1 MLFCLAAHYTYAQQ
15 DSILTYE
22 QAVNIAL
29 KENIQIRQQENIL
42 NTEQTQNA
50 QSYAAFAPS
59 VNASADAYRV
69 YGRQFDNTVAEFTQQ
84 RTNQLSGGIYASI
97 NLFNSFG
104 KINRVKQTGY
114 AAEAQRQLIQETRQ
128 EVVFNVS
135 QQYLQ
140 VLLNQELLRIAKSNQ
155 EQQEELLESTTIFV
169 EEGIRNIA
177 DQYNQDAEAKNAVL
191 LAVEA
196 ENKLAISKVQLIR
209 TLQIDPFKQWKF
221 AQPEISKD
229 EVFSDI
235 PDIASMYNQAIGN
248 RPEIKK
254 QHNVIQSNHY
264 GIRVARATYAPSLD
278 MIYQLSS
285 RYSNLS
291 PLPLRDQLLNV
302 NKSNVIG
309 FSLNIPIFSGL
320 QNRVLVQRSRQ
331 LYDNATLDM
340 EDMERNIFEQLQT
353 AAADFRAAQERIVAA
368 KAREKAAEKAV
379 EAEKERFKL
388 GVGNILDLNLVNAKY
403 VEAQS
408 QKVQADY
415 TLIFQKTA
423 LDYYTGEL
431 QPGNLTLK

>member
-1 MLFCLAAHYTYAQQ
+1 MLLSIATQYTYAQE
-15 DSILTYE
+15 DSMLTYE
-22 QAVNIAL
+22 QAVDIAL
-29 KENIQIRQQENIL
+29 RENLQIKQQENIL
-42 NTEQTQNA
+42 STARAENA

-59 VNASADAYRV
+59 VSASADAYRV
-69 YGRQFDNTVAEFTQQ
+69 YGRQFDNTVAEFTEQ
-84 RTNQLSGGIYASI
+84 RTSQLSGGVYASI

-104 KINRVKQTGY
+104 KINAVKQTNH
-114 AAEAQRQLIQETRQ
+114 AAEAQRQLIHQTRQ
-128 EVVFNVS
+128 EVIFNVS

-140 VLLNQELLRIAKSNQ
+140 VLLNQELLRIARANL
-155 EQQEELLESTTIFV
+155 EQQEELLESTIIFV
-169 EEGIRNIA
+169 EGGIRNIA
-177 DQYNQDAEAKNAVL
+177 DQYNQEAEAKNAAL
-191 LAVEA
+191 LVVEA
-196 ENKLAISKVQLIR
+196 ENDLAISKVQLIR

-221 AQPEISKD
+221 DQPEVSRI
-229 EVFSDI
+229 EMLSDI
-235 PDIASMYNQAIGN
+235 PDIASMYNQAIDN

-254 QHNVIQSNHY
+254 QQNIIKANHY

-291 PLPLRDQLLNV
+291 DLPLRDQLLDV
-302 NKSNVIG
+302 NRANVIG
-309 FSLNIPIFSGL
+309 FSLNIPIFSRL
-320 QNRVLVQRSRQ
+320 QNHVLIQRSRQ
-331 LYDNATLDM
+331 MHDNATLDM
-340 EDMERNIFEQLQT
+340 EDLERNIFEQLQT
-353 AAADFRAAQERIVAA
+353 AVADYRAAQERVIAA
-368 KAREKAAEKAV
+368 EAREKAAEKAV

-423 LDYYTGEL
+423 LDYYTGKL